1 MEAAS
6 AAGIIVVF
14 CTVIIGTGLFWR
26 YVWFFRNPPR
36 NVPPGECIVSPA
48 DGTVVY
54 VKIVQPGE
62 KVIAIKEGVEA
73 RIEDIVKEDICCRK
87 LLIGIFM
94 SPFDV
99 HYNRAPIAGKVE
111 SIRHYPAGTKN
122 IHMTSMHYRTL
133 FGIPPFYKNS
143 LHIIENERSV
153 TRIGARFKGED
164 VRFYVVQIGGGSVN
178 GIDSYVS
185 DGEELT
191 KGQIFGMIRI
201 GSQVDLVTTFN
212 ESMKI
217 RVRAGDKVFAGESI
231 IVE

>member
-1 MEAAS
+1 METAS

-14 CTVIIGTGLFWR
+14 CTVIVGLGLFWR

-36 NVPPGECIVSPA
+36 DIPPGECIVSPA

-99 HYNRAPIAGKVE
+99 HVNRVPATGVVTRRDHRPGKFHVASHAE
-111 SIRHYPAGTKN
+111 AS
-122 IHMTSMHYRTL
+122 S
-133 FGIPPFYKNS
+133 
-143 LHIIENERSV
+143 ENERMEL
-153 TRIGARFKGED
+153 RIETSQGFPLGL
-164 VRFYVVQIGGGSVN
+164 VQIAGRMARRIVCYPREGDPVQRG
-178 GIDSYVS
+178 
-185 DGEELT
+185 
-191 KGQIFGMIRI
+191 KRFGMIRF
-201 GSQVDLVTTFN
+201 GS
-212 ESMKI
+212 
-217 RVRAGDKVFAGESI
+217 RVEMFLPEEVSVSVHPGQRVKGGET
-231 IVE
+231 VMGYFP